1 MNESS
6 ELTEEALQERLRLKN
21 KVAIITGSTSGIGE
35 ATAKLF
41 AHEGAKVVIVGRR
54 QDRGQMVVD
63 DIRKYGGEALFV
75 QTDVTNDEDLENLVN
90 ETLENFQKVDIL
102 VNNAGR
108 IIQKPFTEI
117 SKDDWNHYVNLNAYS
132 YFKAMQLVLPY
143 MEQQGSGCIVNVTS
157 AAAINVRKTHGLYSF
172 TKAGITHMSKIV
184 AAEYADKGIRV
195 NCLLPGVVNTEMIAN
210 IPNTPEV
217 AKAIPLGRMSSPEE
231 QAKSILYLASEDSSF
246 MTGSSIVTD
255 GGVTGI

>member
-1 MNESS
+1 MV
-6 ELTEEALQERLRLKN
+6 QEKLRLKD

-35 ATAKLF
+35 ETAKLF
-41 AHEGAKVVIVGRR
+41 ANEGASVVIVGRR
-54 QDRGQMVVD
+54 QDRGEKVVET
-63 DIRKYGGEALFV
+63 IRQNGGNAIFV
-75 QTDVTNDEDLENLVN
+75 KTDVTKNEDLKNMVDK
-90 ETLENFQKVDIL
+90 TLAVFQQVDIL

-117 SKDDWNHYVNLNAYS
+117 TEDDWEQYVRLNSYS
-132 YFKAMQLVLPY
+132 YFRAMQIVLPH
-143 MEQQGSGCIVNVTS
+143 MELKGSGCIVNVTS
-157 AAAINVRKTHGLYSF
+157 AAAINVRKTHALYSF

-195 NCLLPGVVNTEMIAN
+195 NCLLPGVVYTEMIADN
-210 IPNTPEV
+210 PRTPEV
-217 AKAIPLGRMSSPEE
+217 AKGIPLGRMSTPEE
-231 QAKSILYLASEDSSF
+231 QAKSVLYLASEDSSF